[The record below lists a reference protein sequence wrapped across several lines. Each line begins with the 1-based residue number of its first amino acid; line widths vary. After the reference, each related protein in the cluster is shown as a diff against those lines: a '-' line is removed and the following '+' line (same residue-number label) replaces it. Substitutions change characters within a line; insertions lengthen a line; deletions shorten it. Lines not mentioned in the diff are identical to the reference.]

1 MLYSYTY
8 SVPYLLLLS
17 LFILLTVV
25 EYNYDNN
32 RKIRQCVRICCCAL
46 FVLFFGFRGFVGW
59 DWVNYYPAYQEIV
72 PLFSRGYLN
81 NYDIGTFEGGFVT
94 FMSVV
99 KLISSN
105 YHFFILVCVVID
117 VSILHVFFKRH
128 SSNYA
133 FSFLIFIALYLG
145 AELDILRNM
154 KSIGLFLL
162 SVKYIQQR
170 RFLPYLLL
178 MTLAF
183 MFHSSTLFLFP
194 LYFVPRTLPRQCFIV
209 VFVVGNLLY
218 LSQIAY
224 MAPLISEGGR
234 FLGGKYAALTGAYL
248 NSDLYAQARGISIG
262 YLERTLTFVLVVLF
276 YKKLN
281 NREQA
286 GLVDMFLG
294 FLCLK
299 LWVCGKKSL
308 VGRVGLLFLLS
319 YLVLWPA
326 VARCFTLKSN
336 RMLFVGGIMIYSLI
350 RVSICS
356 NNILYRYDNVLLTG
370 SNYPERM
377 YIMDRYKDQLLNS
390 N

>member
-1 MLYSYTY
+1 MTITGRFDNVFG
-8 SVPYLLLLS
+8 SVVARCSFCFSVSGIRRLGLGELLS
-17 LFILLTVV
+17 GVSG
-25 EYNYDNN
+25 N
-32 RKIRQCVRICCCAL
+32 RSS
-46 FVLFFGFRGFVGW
+46 
-59 DWVNYYPAYQEIV
+59 
-72 PLFSRGYLN
+72 FSRGYLN

-94 FMSVV
+94 FMSIV

-234 FLGGKYAALTGAYL
+234 LLGENT
-248 NSDLYAQARGISIG
+248 R
-262 YLERTLTFVLVVLF
+262 R
-276 YKKLN
+276 
-281 NREQA
+281 
-286 GLVDMFLG
+286 
-294 FLCLK
+294 
-299 LWVCGKKSL
+299 
-308 VGRVGLLFLLS
+308 
-319 YLVLWPA
+319 
-326 VARCFTLKSN
+326 
-336 RMLFVGGIMIYSLI
+336 
-350 RVSICS
+350 
-356 NNILYRYDNVLLTG
+356 
-370 SNYPERM
+370 
-377 YIMDRYKDQLLNS
+377 
-390 N
+390 

>member
-94 FMSVV
+94 FMSIV

-117 VSILHVFFKRH
+117 VSILHVFFKRY
-128 SSNYA
+128 SSNYT

-234 FLGGKYAALTGAYL
+234 LLGGKYAALTGAYL

-281 NREQA
+281 TREPCRFLEHVP
-286 GLVDMFLG
+286 GLFVY
-294 FLCLK
+294 K
-299 LWVCGKKSL
+299 LMDERNNDPRGSDRSL
-308 VGRVGLLFLLS
+308 VFTLL
-319 YLVLWPA
+319 PGA
-326 VARCFTLKSN
+326 VAGRAAVFYIKIEQDAV
-336 RMLFVGGIMIYSLI
+336 R
-350 RVSICS
+350 
-356 NNILYRYDNVLLTG
+356 
-370 SNYPERM
+370 PEE
-377 YIMDRYKDQLLNS
+377 S
-390 N
+390 

>member
-234 FLGGKYAALTGAYL
+234 LLGGKYAAL
-248 NSDLYAQARGISIG
+248 
-262 YLERTLTFVLVVLF
+262 
-276 YKKLN
+276 
-281 NREQA
+281 
-286 GLVDMFLG
+286 
-294 FLCLK
+294 
-299 LWVCGKKSL
+299 
-308 VGRVGLLFLLS
+308 
-319 YLVLWPA
+319 
-326 VARCFTLKSN
+326 
-336 RMLFVGGIMIYSLI
+336 
-350 RVSICS
+350 
-356 NNILYRYDNVLLTG
+356 
-370 SNYPERM
+370 
-377 YIMDRYKDQLLNS
+377 
-390 N
+390 

>member
-1 MLYSYTY
+1 
-8 SVPYLLLLS
+8 
-17 LFILLTVV
+17 
-25 EYNYDNN
+25 
-32 RKIRQCVRICCCAL
+32 
-46 FVLFFGFRGFVGW
+46 
-59 DWVNYYPAYQEIV
+59 
-72 PLFSRGYLN
+72 
-81 NYDIGTFEGGFVT
+81 
-94 FMSVV
+94 
-99 KLISSN
+99 
-105 YHFFILVCVVID
+105 
-117 VSILHVFFKRH
+117 
-128 SSNYA
+128 
-133 FSFLIFIALYLG
+133 
-145 AELDILRNM
+145 
-154 KSIGLFLL
+154 
-162 SVKYIQQR
+162 
-170 RFLPYLLL
+170 
-178 MTLAF
+178 

-234 FLGGKYAALTGAYL
+234 LLGGKYAALTGAYL

-281 NREQA
+281 TREHA
-286 GLVDMFLG
+286 VFLNMFLVYLFINLWMSEITILVD
-294 FLCLK
+294 
-299 LWVCGKKSL
+299 
-308 VGRVGLLFLLS
+308 RIGLLFLLS

>member
-59 DWVNYYPAYQEIV
+59 DWMNYYPAYQEIV
-72 PLFSRGYLN
+72 PLFSRDYLN
-81 NYDIGTFEGGFVT
+81 NYDIGTFEGGFIT

-117 VSILHVFFKRH
+117 VSILHVFFKRY

-133 FSFLIFIALYLG
+133 FSFVIFMALYLG
-145 AELDILRNM
+145 SEVEILRNM

-162 SVKYIQQR
+162 SIKYIQQR
-170 RFLPYLLL
+170 RFLPYLFL
-178 MTLAF
+178 MILAF
-183 MFHSSTLFLFP
+183 SFHSSTLFLFP
-194 LYFVPRTLPRQCFIV
+194 LYFIPRVFPRRWFIAI
-209 VFVVGNLLY
+209 FLIGNLIY
-218 LSQIAY
+218 FSQIAY
-224 MAPLISEGGR
+224 MAPVISGLGGL
-234 FLGGKYAALTGAYL
+234 LGGKYAILTQIYL
-248 NSDLYAQARGISIG
+248 SLDLFAQARGISIG
-262 YLERTLTFVLVVLF
+262 YLERALTFILVVLF

-281 NREQA
+281 TREHA
-286 GLVDMFLG
+286 IFLNMFLIY
-294 FLCLK
+294 LSI
-299 LWVCGKKSL
+299 SL
-308 VGRVGLLFLLS
+308 FVSEITIVMDRIGLLFLLS

-326 VARCFTLKSN
+326 ITRCFTLKPN
-336 RMLFVGGIMIYSLI
+336 RILFVGGIMIYSVI
-350 RVSICS
+350 RVAICS
-356 NNILYRYDNVLLTG
+356 NNILYRYDNILL
-370 SNYPERM
+370 SEDSYQERA
-377 YIMDRYKDQLLNS
+377 YILEKCRDDLINS

>member
-154 KSIGLFLL
+154 KL
-162 SVKYIQQR
+162 S
-170 RFLPYLLL
+170 
-178 MTLAF
+178 
-183 MFHSSTLFLFP
+183 H
-194 LYFVPRTLPRQCFIV
+194 
-209 VFVVGNLLY
+209 
-218 LSQIAY
+218 
-224 MAPLISEGGR
+224 
-234 FLGGKYAALTGAYL
+234 
-248 NSDLYAQARGISIG
+248 
-262 YLERTLTFVLVVLF
+262 
-276 YKKLN
+276 
-281 NREQA
+281 
-286 GLVDMFLG
+286 
-294 FLCLK
+294 
-299 LWVCGKKSL
+299 
-308 VGRVGLLFLLS
+308 
-319 YLVLWPA
+319 
-326 VARCFTLKSN
+326 
-336 RMLFVGGIMIYSLI
+336 
-350 RVSICS
+350 
-356 NNILYRYDNVLLTG
+356 
-370 SNYPERM
+370 
-377 YIMDRYKDQLLNS
+377 
-390 N
+390 